1 MAHSPVYVKAL
12 PLQELDDVES
22 VKEEVKAGNILIVR
36 VVPLARKSVEETKL
50 AITELTDYVKGLG
63 GDIARLGEER
73 IVITPPGIRI
83 WRREASGPSTEV
95 PIVVETG
102 QKEASRSGGAGSPL
116 PQGFQYIRD
125 EGSDSEVFGVC
136 LRADIR
142 FSSFTL
148 VHDYPGGVW
157 GHCPFVGE
165 KMGS

>member
-73 IVITPPGIRI
+73 IWFRSEWPENPSIDSTRMFTLTSSTFPSWPYNGTSFKPFLILLPSV
-83 WRREASGPSTEV
+83 PST
-95 PIVVETG
+95 
-102 QKEASRSGGAGSPL
+102 
-116 PQGFQYIRD
+116 
-125 EGSDSEVFGVC
+125 
-136 LRADIR
+136 
-142 FSSFTL
+142 
-148 VHDYPGGVW
+148 W
-157 GHCPFVGE
+157 
-165 KMGS
+165 

>member
-116 PQGFQYIRD
+116 TQAFQNIRD
-125 EGSDSEVFGVC
+125 GGSESEESVEC
-136 LRADIR
+136 LRAGIR
-142 FSSFTL
+142 FSCFSR
-148 VHDYPGGVW
+148 VAHYHGGFW
-157 GHCPFVGE
+157 GSCFCEGE
-165 KMGS
+165 DW

>member
-22 VKEEVKAGNILIVR
+22 VKEEVKVGNILIVR

-63 GDIARLGEER
+63 EDIARLGEER

-102 QKEASRSGGAGSPL
+102 QKEASRSGGAWSPL
-116 PQGFQYIRD
+116 TQTFPLIKGG
-125 EGSDSEVFGVC
+125 GSESAGLAGLC
-136 LRADIR
+136 
-142 FSSFTL
+142 
-148 VHDYPGGVW
+148 
-157 GHCPFVGE
+157 
-165 KMGS
+165 